1 MNEENIKR
9 LESISERTWYRT
21 LSDQVGLSWVE
32 KKRQKFNSDTL
43 PVKENLLSNKAE
55 HLIERDCQ
63 TNIGESN
70 PWGFKMD
77 VPEKKFNL
85 GEVYNLSIKAGTLT
99 NEERFIINDHIIQTI
114 IMLDKLPFPNHL
126 KDVPEIAG
134 NHHEKMDGTGY
145 PRKLT
150 SSEMSIPARIM
161 AIADI
166 FEALTASDRPY
177 KEAKSLS
184 ESLKIMKFMAKDQH
198 IDKNLFEVFLK
209 SGTYLTYAQ
218 RFLDAS
224 QIDKVNIEDYLEA
237 PESESVEKH
246 ES

>member
-184 ESLKIMKFMAKDQH
+184 ESLKIMKFMACLLYTSPSPRDR
-198 IDKNLFEVFLK
+198 
-209 SGTYLTYAQ
+209 G
-218 RFLDAS
+218 
-224 QIDKVNIEDYLEA
+224 
-237 PESESVEKH
+237 
-246 ES
+246 